1 MPRLFD
7 EPDLRKELIKRLKRQ
22 GTQSS
27 LAREIG
33 ISHSYLNDILRGKRH
48 ITEPVAGYLG
58 FERCTV
64 FKRKRG

>member
-1 MPRLFD
+1 MPRLFQ
-7 EPDLRKELIKRLKRQ
+7 ENDLRKELIKRLKRQ

-33 ISHSYLNDILRGKRH
+33 ISHSYLNDILKGKRQ
-48 ITEPVAGYLG
+48 ITGPVASYLG

-64 FKRKRG
+64 FKRQRG